1 MSKYGIR
8 GTANSW
14 FANYLTNR
22 KQYTCLNGKFSA
34 PLTLKCGVPQGS
46 ILGPLLFIL
55 YVNDIS
61 NVSNKCSLVLFA
73 DDTNIFFTDNNASN
87 LERLVCEELQKFN
100 SWFAAN
106 KLSLNVGKTKYMV
119 FNDKNPNFN
128 ISMDGGC
135 ISRVDSMNFLGVF
148 IDSHLSWSDHISHVK
163 NQVSKGVGV
172 LSKLKHILPRKVPR
186 TIYVSL
192 IFPHLSYC
200 SIIWSGTSNS
210 RLKPL
215 STLQNRAIRNITSA
229 LPRTNTTPMFAS
241 LNLLKL
247 KDIITSKIATFTYQC
262 LNGHLPARF
271 DTFYIQNKA
280 VHNYSTRQAT
290 DLHSLTYRSSRC
302 QLSPRYRSTQ
312 IWNNLPQN
320 LKLCTSVHT
329 FKNCI
334 FKYLKCCY

>member
-1 MSKYGIR
+1 MSIEQGYFLSTNAINRKRHAIGVFLDLSKAFDTIDHNILLSKMSKYGIR

-46 ILGPLLFIL
+46 ILGPLLFII

-135 ISRVDSMNFLGVF
+135 ISRVDSIKKFR
-148 IDSHLSWSDHISHVK
+148 S
-163 NQVSKGVGV
+163 
-172 LSKLKHILPRKVPR
+172 
-186 TIYVSL
+186 IY
-192 IFPHLSYC
+192 
-200 SIIWSGTSNS
+200 
-210 RLKPL
+210 
-215 STLQNRAIRNITSA
+215 
-229 LPRTNTTPMFAS
+229 
-241 LNLLKL
+241 
-247 KDIITSKIATFTYQC
+247 
-262 LNGHLPARF
+262 
-271 DTFYIQNKA
+271 
-280 VHNYSTRQAT
+280 
-290 DLHSLTYRSSRC
+290 
-302 QLSPRYRSTQ
+302 
-312 IWNNLPQN
+312 
-320 LKLCTSVHT
+320 
-329 FKNCI
+329 
-334 FKYLKCCY
+334 